1 MASSANYNHHP
12 LPAPPPQQEQYYP
25 PYQQQQQPPVEQDY
39 QYAPQNYPPQQT
51 QYQQPTRSR
60 QQPQPQPQQQQQQQG
75 QQQRPPPPR
84 ADSNSQQQQQ
94 SRVRPRSRAFS
105 FRSDKSQKSAN
116 GQAHKTNLI
125 ETSAEKEAHRLH
137 GKADPRMALNE
148 REPAMEAQT
157 VSDRPALRSIQH
169 KDLMGNL
176 ITDPD
181 RSNPTRSRWERPLD
195 TIRSFEAA
203 IDGGYNRK
211 SVYRPDS
218 ESLANWNRRS
228 SYYGSEQHRGPQPRL
243 SHMSHTVRP
252 DNGRAPQESWY
263 GRQNRTDGGMNDQR
277 QSVMMGSSRDS
288 YYEGFD
294 GGPYNNG
301 GPSMGARNK
310 YPRNHSEPYLN
321 GHERNVYPMPNNHR
335 SYETVASGTGTG
347 SMGEPVG
354 YQTDPT
360 SSENSSIDRRSPPK
374 RQESMN
380 DYGISFGQSPS
391 YQAPGLGI
399 GKNGAEQP
407 PPLPRKEQ
415 GSLLRK
421 PSKPVVSKSQE
432 RPDTGGKRKS
442 WLMRRFSKNS

>member
-12 LPAPPPQQEQYYP
+12 LPAPPPQQDQYYAPYEQQQQAPADEDYQYP
-25 PYQQQQQPPVEQDY
+25 PQNYQPQQPQYQQQQLP
-39 QYAPQNYPPQQT
+39 
-51 QYQQPTRSR
+51 
-60 QQPQPQPQQQQQQQG
+60 
-75 QQQRPPPPR
+75 QQQRPLPPR
-84 ADSNSQQQQQ
+84 AESSSQQQP
-94 SRVRPRSRAFS
+94 SRSRPRSRAFS

-116 GQAHKTNLI
+116 AQAHKVNLT

-157 VSDRPALRSIQH
+157 VSSDRPALRSIQH
-169 KDLMGNL
+169 KDVQGNL

-195 TIRSFEAA
+195 TIRGFEAA

-211 SVYRPDS
+211 SIYRPDS
-218 ESLANWNRRS
+218 ESIAGWNRRS
-228 SYYGSEQHRGPQPRL
+228 SYYGSEQPRGPPPRWSHL
-243 SHMSHTVRP
+243 SHTGRP
-252 DNGRAPQESWY
+252 DNGRGAQESWY
-263 GRQNRTDGGMNDQR
+263 GRQNRTDNGMYDQR
-277 QSVMMGSSRDS
+277 QSVMVGSSRDS

-294 GGPYNNG
+294 GGPYGNG
-301 GPSMGARNK
+301 GPGMGARNK
-310 YPRNHSEPYLN
+310 YLRNQSEPYLN
-321 GHERNVYPMPNNHR
+321 GRERNVYPMPNNHR

-374 RQESMN
+374 RQEPMN

-391 YQAPGLGI
+391 YQAPGLAI
-399 GKNGAEQP
+399 GHSSVENP

-415 GSLLRK
+415 GSILRK
-421 PSKPVVSKSQE
+421 PSKQAVSRAPE
-432 RPDTGGKRKS
+432 RPDMGGKRKS

>member
-1 MASSANYNHHP
+1 MASSANYGHHP
-12 LPAPPPQQEQYYP
+12 LPAPPPQDQYYT
-25 PYQQQQQPPVEQDY
+25 PYQQQPQQPSAGQDY
-39 QYAPQNYPPQQT
+39 QSHNYPPQQI
-51 QYQQPTRSR
+51 QYQQHPYSR
-60 QQPQPQPQQQQQQQG
+60 QQQQQAQQQA
-75 QQQRPPPPR
+75 QQQRPPPLKA
-84 ADSNSQQQQQ
+84 ADPSPQQQQ
-94 SRVRPRSRAFS
+94 SRARPRSRAFS

-116 GQAHKTNLI
+116 AQAHKVNLT

-157 VSDRPALRSIQH
+157 VSDRPALRAMQH
-169 KDLMGNL
+169 KDVHGNP

-211 SVYRPDS
+211 SMYKPDTD
-218 ESLANWNRRS
+218 SLAGWNRRS
-228 SYYGSEQHRGPQPRL
+228 SYYGN
-243 SHMSHTVRP
+243 
-252 DNGRAPQESWY
+252 NGRPPQESWY
-263 GRQNRTDGGMNDQR
+263 GADRPNRTDSGMFDPR
-277 QSVMMGSSRDS
+277 QSAMMSTSRDS

-294 GGPYNNG
+294 GGPYGGNG
-301 GPSMGARNK
+301 NSGGMGARNK
-310 YPRNHSEPYLN
+310 YSRNRSEPHLS
-321 GHERNVYPMPNNHR
+321 GRERNVYPMPNNHQ

-374 RQESMN
+374 RQEPIN

-399 GKNGAEQP
+399 GHAGIENT

-415 GSLLRK
+415 GSMLRK
-421 PSKPVVSKSQE
+421 PSKAAASKAPE
-432 RPDTGGKRKS
+432 RPDMGEKRKS
-442 WLMRRFSKNS
+442 WFMRRFSKNS